1 MSRASIRTI
10 ILFAFISIIGIVAIQ
25 VYWMQQALSLQEKQF
40 DHRIRIALYGTAD
53 ELISQ
58 TKGTQVLLETINRVY
73 SNYYTIDFSAPVK
86 TKELEQILLTSFQN
100 QNLNVDFEYG
110 IFDCTDERIL
120 YGRLVK
126 IDEKLKDRAVV
137 FDLDGAENY
146 YIGILFPTQRS
157 FLLNQINIWI
167 FFTVVLLL
175 VILFF
180 TYTIWTILKHRRLS
194 EVKNDFINNMT
205 HEFKTPISTIALS
218 SEVLLKDNILENP
231 ERFRHYVKIINEEN
245 KRLKG
250 HVESVLQIALFDNK
264 KIGFNRK
271 DLNIND
277 ILQNISKNMQPR
289 LDEKSGN
296 LNLEFNAQNP
306 LVSGDEN
313 HLTNVFYNILD
324 NAIKYCDKIPEIRI
338 STINL
343 KKYISIEISDNGKG
357 MKKEST
363 KQIFEKFYRV
373 PSGNVH
379 DVKGFGIGLFYVK
392 QIVDEHKGKIKVK
405 SVLGKGTI
413 FRIYLPTKK

>member
-10 ILFAFISIIGIVAIQ
+10 ILFALISIIGIVAIQ

-40 DHRIRIALYGTAD
+40 DHRIRIALYGAAD

-58 TKGTQVLLETINRVY
+58 TKESQVLLETINRVY

-126 IDEKLKDRAVV
+126 IEEKLKDRAVV

-167 FFTVVLLL
+167 FFTAVLLL

-218 SEVLLKDNILENP
+218 SEVLLKDNIMDNP

-296 LNLEFNAQNP
+296 LNLEFMAQNP
-306 LVSGDEN
+306 IVSGDEN

-357 MKKEST
+357 MKKENS

-379 DVKGFGIGLFYVK
+379 DIKGFGIGLFYVK

-413 FRIYLPTKK
+413 FRIYLPTKQ

>member
-40 DHRIRIALYGTAD
+40 DHRVRIALYGAAD
-53 ELISQ
+53 ELIGQS
-58 TKGTQVLLETINRVY
+58 KGTQVLLETINRVY
-73 SNYYTIDFSAPVK
+73 SNYYTIDFSAPVR

-120 YGRLVK
+120 FGRLVK

-218 SEVLLKDNILENP
+218 SEVLLKNNILENP

>member
-10 ILFAFISIIGIVAIQ
+10 ILFALISIIGIVAIQ

-40 DHRIRIALYGTAD
+40 DHRIRIALYGAAD

-58 TKGTQVLLETINRVY
+58 TKGSQVLLETINRVY

-126 IDEKLKDRAVV
+126 IEEKLKDRAVV

-167 FFTVVLLL
+167 FFTAVLLL

-218 SEVLLKDNILENP
+218 SEVLLKDNIMDNP

-250 HVESVLQIALFDNK
+250 HVESVLQIA
-264 KIGFNRK
+264 
-271 DLNIND
+271 
-277 ILQNISKNMQPR
+277 
-289 LDEKSGN
+289 
-296 LNLEFNAQNP
+296 
-306 LVSGDEN
+306 
-313 HLTNVFYNILD
+313 
-324 NAIKYCDKIPEIRI
+324 
-338 STINL
+338 
-343 KKYISIEISDNGKG
+343 
-357 MKKEST
+357 
-363 KQIFEKFYRV
+363 
-373 PSGNVH
+373 
-379 DVKGFGIGLFYVK
+379 
-392 QIVDEHKGKIKVK
+392 
-405 SVLGKGTI
+405 
-413 FRIYLPTKK
+413 

>member
-1 MSRASIRTI
+1 M
-10 ILFAFISIIGIVAIQ
+10 
-25 VYWMQQALSLQEKQF
+25 
-40 DHRIRIALYGTAD
+40 D
-53 ELISQ
+53 
-58 TKGTQVLLETINRVY
+58 
-73 SNYYTIDFSAPVK
+73 
-86 TKELEQILLTSFQN
+86 
-100 QNLNVDFEYG
+100 
-110 IFDCTDERIL
+110 
-120 YGRLVK
+120 
-126 IDEKLKDRAVV
+126 
-137 FDLDGAENY
+137 
-146 YIGILFPTQRS
+146 
-157 FLLNQINIWI
+157 
-167 FFTVVLLL
+167 
-175 VILFF
+175 
-180 TYTIWTILKHRRLS
+180 
-194 EVKNDFINNMT
+194 
-205 HEFKTPISTIALS
+205 
-218 SEVLLKDNILENP
+218 NP

-296 LNLEFNAQNP
+296 LNLEFMAQNP
-306 LVSGDEN
+306 IVSGDEN

-357 MKKEST
+357 MKKENS

-413 FRIYLPTKK
+413 FRIYLPTKQ

>member
-10 ILFAFISIIGIVAIQ
+10 ILFALISIIGIVAIQ

-40 DHRIRIALYGTAD
+40 DHRIRIALYGAAD

-58 TKGTQVLLETINRVY
+58 TKGSQVLLETINRVY

-126 IDEKLKDRAVV
+126 IEEKLKDRAVV

-167 FFTVVLLL
+167 FFTAVLLL

-218 SEVLLKDNILENP
+218 SEVLLKDNIMDNP

-277 ILQNISKNMQPR
+277 ILQNIQ
-289 LDEKSGN
+289 
-296 LNLEFNAQNP
+296 
-306 LVSGDEN
+306 
-313 HLTNVFYNILD
+313 
-324 NAIKYCDKIPEIRI
+324 KYA
-338 STINL
+338 T
-343 KKYISIEISDNGKG
+343 
-357 MKKEST
+357 
-363 KQIFEKFYRV
+363 
-373 PSGNVH
+373 
-379 DVKGFGIGLFYVK
+379 
-392 QIVDEHKGKIKVK
+392 
-405 SVLGKGTI
+405 
-413 FRIYLPTKK
+413 

>member
-10 ILFAFISIIGIVAIQ
+10 ILFALISIIGIVAIQ

-40 DHRIRIALYGTAD
+40 DHRIRIALYGAAD

-58 TKGTQVLLETINRVY
+58 TKESQVLLETINRVY

-110 IFDCTDERIL
+110 IFDCTDEKIL

-126 IDEKLKDRAVV
+126 IEEKLKDRAVV

-167 FFTVVLLL
+167 FFTAVLLL

-218 SEVLLKDNILENP
+218 SEVLLKDNIMDNP

-296 LNLEFNAQNP
+296 LNLEFMAQNP
-306 LVSGDEN
+306 IVSGDEN

-357 MKKEST
+357 MKKENS

-413 FRIYLPTKK
+413 FRIYLPTKQ

>member
-1 MSRASIRTI
+1 MLR
-10 ILFAFISIIGIVAIQ
+10 
-25 VYWMQQALSLQEKQF
+25 W
-40 DHRIRIALYGTAD
+40 
-53 ELISQ
+53 
-58 TKGTQVLLETINRVY
+58 
-73 SNYYTIDFSAPVK
+73 
-86 TKELEQILLTSFQN
+86 
-100 QNLNVDFEYG
+100 
-110 IFDCTDERIL
+110 IL

-126 IDEKLKDRAVV
+126 IEEKLKDRAVV

-167 FFTVVLLL
+167 FFTAVLLL

-218 SEVLLKDNILENP
+218 SEVLLKDNIMDNP

-296 LNLEFNAQNP
+296 LNLEFMAQNP
-306 LVSGDEN
+306 IVSGDEN

-357 MKKEST
+357 MKKENS

-373 PSGNVH
+373 PSGDVH

-413 FRIYLPTKK
+413 FRIYLPTKQCW

>member
-10 ILFAFISIIGIVAIQ
+10 ILFAVISIIGIVAIQ

-40 DHRIRIALYGTAD
+40 DHRIRIALYGAAD

-58 TKGTQVLLETINRVY
+58 TKGSQVLLETINRVY

-110 IFDCTDERIL
+110 IFDCTDEKIL
-120 YGRLVK
+120 FGRLVK
-126 IDEKLKDRAVV
+126 INKPSVDRAVV
-137 FDLDGAENY
+137 FDLDGVENY

-157 FLLNQINIWI
+157 FLLNQLNIWI
-167 FFTVVLLL
+167 FFTAVLLL

-218 SEVLLKDNILENP
+218 SEVLLKDNILDNP

-271 DLNIND
+271 DININE

-289 LDEKSGN
+289 LDEKMGVLKTN
-296 LNLEFNAQNP
+296 FLALNS

-324 NAIKYCDKIPEIRI
+324 NAIKYCDKTPEIKI

-357 MKKEST
+357 MSKESV

-373 PSGNVH
+373 PSGNIH

-405 SVLGKGTI
+405 STLGKGTT
-413 FRIYLPTKK
+413 FRIYLPVKK

>member
-10 ILFAFISIIGIVAIQ
+10 ILFALISIIGIVAIQ

-40 DHRIRIALYGTAD
+40 DHRIRIALYGAAD

-58 TKGTQVLLETINRVY
+58 TKESQVLLETINRVY

-126 IDEKLKDRAVV
+126 IEEKLKDRAVV

-167 FFTVVLLL
+167 FFTAVLLL

-218 SEVLLKDNILENP
+218 SEVLLKDNIMDNP

-296 LNLEFNAQNP
+296 LNLEFMAQNP
-306 LVSGDEN
+306 IVSGDEN

-357 MKKEST
+357 MKKENS

-413 FRIYLPTKK
+413 FRIYLPTKQ

>member
-289 LDEKSGN
+289 LDEKLGK

>member
-10 ILFAFISIIGIVAIQ
+10 ILFALISIIGIVAIQ

-40 DHRIRIALYGTAD
+40 DHRIRIALYGAAD

-58 TKGTQVLLETINRVY
+58 TKESQVLLETINRVY

-126 IDEKLKDRAVV
+126 IEEKLKDRAVV

-167 FFTVVLLL
+167 FFTAVLLL

-218 SEVLLKDNILENP
+218 SEVLLKDNIMDNP

-296 LNLEFNAQNP
+296 LNLEFMAQNP
-306 LVSGDEN
+306 IVSGDEN

-357 MKKEST
+357 MKKENS

-405 SVLGKGTI
+405 SSKLGRRNSFL
-413 FRIYLPTKK
+413 FR

>member
-10 ILFAFISIIGIVAIQ
+10 ILFALISIIGIVAIQ

-40 DHRIRIALYGTAD
+40 DHRIRIALYGAAD

-58 TKGTQVLLETINRVY
+58 TKESQVLLETINRVY

-100 QNLNVDFEYG
+100 QSLNVDFEYG

-126 IDEKLKDRAVV
+126 IEEKLKDRAVV

-167 FFTVVLLL
+167 FFTAVLLL

-218 SEVLLKDNILENP
+218 SEVLLKDNIMDNP

-296 LNLEFNAQNP
+296 LNLEFMAQNP
-306 LVSGDEN
+306 IVSGDEN

-357 MKKEST
+357 MKKENS

-413 FRIYLPTKK
+413 FRIYIPTKQ

>member
-10 ILFAFISIIGIVAIQ
+10 ILFALISIIGIVAIQ

-40 DHRIRIALYGTAD
+40 DHRIRIALYGAAD

-58 TKGTQVLLETINRVY
+58 TKGSQVLLETINRVY

-126 IDEKLKDRAVV
+126 IEEKLKDRAVV

-167 FFTVVLLL
+167 FFTAVLLL

-218 SEVLLKDNILENP
+218 SEVLLKDNIMDNP

-296 LNLEFNAQNP
+296 LNLEFMAQNP
-306 LVSGDEN
+306 IVSGDEN

-357 MKKEST
+357 MKKENS

-413 FRIYLPTKK
+413 FRIYLPTKQ

>member
-10 ILFAFISIIGIVAIQ
+10 ILFALISIIGIVAIQ

-40 DHRIRIALYGTAD
+40 DHRTRIALYGAAD

-58 TKGTQVLLETINRVY
+58 TKGSQVLLETINRVY

-126 IDEKLKDRAVV
+126 IEEKLKDRAVV

-167 FFTVVLLL
+167 FFTAVLLL

-218 SEVLLKDNILENP
+218 SEVLLKDNIMDNP

-296 LNLEFNAQNP
+296 LNLEFMAQNP
-306 LVSGDEN
+306 IVSGDEN

-357 MKKEST
+357 MKKENS

-413 FRIYLPTKK
+413 FRIYLPTKQ

>member
-1 MSRASIRTI
+1 
-10 ILFAFISIIGIVAIQ
+10 
-25 VYWMQQALSLQEKQF
+25 MQQALSLQEKQF